1 MRLIGLLLVIILA
14 MAGVGYWYY
23 TETQTD
29 ISILQ
34 ENNTRLE
41 TAIKINEETI
51 SNMEQAQEQLSQELH
66 RVNNDF
72 AIIRRQ
78 NQELVEKLSD
88 NDLGLLAESKPELIN
103 RIIDNASEK
112 AFRCFEL
119 MSGAELTEQERNAT
133 NGNDFNSECPWI
145 YIEFIASGR
154 L

>member
-78 NQELVEKLSD
+78 NQELVERLSD